1 MQYGKFIQSSLMALA
16 LTSAMATSAIAE
28 DMGTPSGT
36 VQFSTVSVAAGVG
49 VSWGEGTLSFG
60 GDTYPFK
67 IEGLGLVG
75 GGAAKV
81 QATGNVYN
89 LGDVADFAGTY
100 KGLGMGLTTGVG
112 GDDLQM
118 KNEKDVT
125 MVISTSNEGVKLS
138 IGGGGMKIKLVE

>member
-1 MQYGKFIQSSLMALA
+1 MQYSKIIQNSLMALA
-16 LTSAMATSAIAE
+16 LVSAGSSPAIAE
-28 DMGTPSGT
+28 EMGTPSGT

-49 VSWGEGTLSFG
+49 VSWGEGTLSVG

-75 GGAAKV
+75 AGAAKV
-81 QATGNVYN
+81 QAEGNVYN

-118 KNEKDVT
+118 KNENDVT

-138 IGGGGMKIKLVE
+138 IGGGGMKVKLVE

>member
-1 MQYGKFIQSSLMALA
+1 MQYGKIIQHSLMALTFA
-16 LTSAMATSAIAE
+16 SAIASSATAE
-28 DMGTPSGT
+28 ELGTPSGT

-49 VSWGEGTLSFG
+49 VSWGEGTLSVG

-75 GGAAKV
+75 AGAAKV
-81 QATGNVYN
+81 QAEGDVYN
-89 LGDVADFAGTY
+89 LGNTADFAGTY
-100 KGLGMGLTTGVG
+100 KGIGMGLTTGVG
-112 GDDLQM
+112 GDDLKV

-125 MVISTSNEGVKLS
+125 MVISTSNQGVKLS

>member
-1 MQYGKFIQSSLMALA
+1 MQYGKIIQTSLMALGLA
-16 LTSAMATSAIAE
+16 SAMASSATAE

-67 IEGLGLVG
+67 IEGLVLVG
-75 GGAAKV
+75 AGAAKV
-81 QATGNVYN
+81 QAEGDVYN

-112 GDDLQM
+112 GDELKV
-118 KNEKDVT
+118 KNENDVT
-125 MVISTSNEGVKLS
+125 MVISTRNEGVKLS
-138 IGGGGMKIKLVE
+138 IGGGGMKVKLVE

>member
-1 MQYGKFIQSSLMALA
+1 MQYGKIIQNSLMAVA
-16 LTSAMATSAIAE
+16 LVSAIASPAMAE
-28 DMGTPSGT
+28 EMGTPSGT
-36 VQFSTVSVAAGVG
+36 VQFSTISVAAGVG
-49 VSWGEGTLSFG
+49 VSWGEGILSVG

-75 GGAAKV
+75 AGAAKV
-81 QATGNVYN
+81 QAEGNVYN
-89 LGDVADFAGTY
+89 LSDVADFAGTY

-118 KNEKDVT
+118 KNENDVT

-138 IGGGGMKIKLVE
+138 IGGGGMKVKLVE

>member
-1 MQYGKFIQSSLMALA
+1 MQYGKIIQTSLMALGLA
-16 LTSAMATSAIAE
+16 SAMASSATAE

-75 GGAAKV
+75 AGAAKV
-81 QATGNVYN
+81 QAEGDVYN

-112 GDDLQM
+112 GDELKV
-118 KNEKDVT
+118 KNENDVT
-125 MVISTSNEGVKLS
+125 TVISTRNEGVKLS
-138 IGGGGMKIKLVE
+138 IGGGGMKVKLVE

>member
-1 MQYGKFIQSSLMALA
+1 MQYGKIIQTSLMALGLA
-16 LTSAMATSAIAE
+16 SAMASSATAE

-49 VSWGEGTLSFG
+49 VSWGEGTLTIG
-60 GDTYPFK
+60 GDAYPFK

-75 GGAAKV
+75 AGAAKV
-81 QATGNVYN
+81 QAKGNVYN

-112 GDDLQM
+112 GDDLQV
-118 KNEKDVT
+118 KNENDVT
-125 MVISTSNEGVKLS
+125 MVISTTNEGVKLS
-138 IGGGGMKIKLVE
+138 IGGGGMKVKLVE